1 MFTYTEVRVE
11 SDGFGAAPL
20 HTLQAHVEYGVATC
34 RTTYGTI
41 GIKVWL
47 YHGRYGEEGTSVEAP
62 PTGRSREGRR
72 GKRG

>member
-1 MFTYTEVRVE
+1 MARRETQIRG
-11 SDGFGAAPL
+11 SIPL
-20 HTLQAHVEYGVATC
+20 HTLQAHIDYGFALC

-47 YHGRYGEEGTSVEAP
+47 YHGRYGEETEEVAVSM
-62 PTGRSREGRR
+62 GRPRERR

>member
-1 MFTYTEVRVE
+1 MRI
-11 SDGFGAAPL
+11 
-20 HTLQAHVEYGVATC
+20 LQAHIDYGLAVC

-47 YHGRYGEEGTSVEAP
+47 YHGRYGEEVVTENVDG
-62 PTGRSREGRR
+62 GRGQRERR